1 MGRLLFQTATHEYAM
16 NVLTDEQIRR
26 RRAIIITVIVISVVA
41 LFIWQVNRLRP
52 PSSMTIATGPEDEH
66 EYKTAQLY
74 QRYMAAE
81 GVELEIVS
89 TAGSLETMALIQAGE
104 VDAGFI
110 LNAANLGA
118 DDAGLMA
125 LASVGHIPIWVFY
138 RAELETDGPLTDLA
152 DLRGLRVAFGAP
164 ESGDRAVSKILLN
177 TAQISEDEFRVVSAP
192 LRQSSEMLLNGKID
206 ALLTVTGLTSE
217 TVRELMLSPETEV
230 MGFRLA
236 DTYERLIPF
245 LHVVDLLEGS
255 FNIAE
260 RDPPTDKPLLT
271 DASVLISGEELH
283 PDLQV
288 LLLLAAT
295 NSHDQGVD
303 FFPTDEVFPD
313 VEDLTLPV
321 SPTTKQFITEG
332 QTALQRYLPFWV
344 ASPVERF
351 YLLILPALL
360 LLYPLLRNT
369 PTAYGT
375 FMRRRVFV
383 WYKQIREVEQGL
395 DQYSI
400 AELDA
405 HITEL
410 EALEQELT
418 ETISVSTGY
427 LQTFYNLRVHI
438 HLVTERLR
446 ARRADLDA
454 RGLARNEK
462 PSAELAQSTPAID
475 ANGV

>member
-1 MGRLLFQTATHEYAM
+1 M
-16 NVLTDEQIRR
+16 NVFADERIRR
-26 RRAIIITVIVISVVA
+26 RRALIIAFIVIAFMV
-41 LFIWQVNRLRP
+41 LLIWQINRMRP
-52 PSSMTIATGPEDEH
+52 PSSMSIATGPEGEH

-74 QRYMAAE
+74 QRYMAAQ
-81 GVELEIVS
+81 GVDLKIVP
-89 TAGSLETMALIQAGE
+89 TAGSLETMALIQADE

-110 LNAANLGA
+110 LNAANLET
-118 DDAGLMA
+118 DDTGLMA

-138 RAELETDGPLTDLA
+138 RSELETDGPLTDLT
-152 DLRGLRVAFGAP
+152 DLRSMRVAFGAP
-164 ESGDRAVSKILLN
+164 GSGARAISKILLN
-177 TAQISEDEFRVVSAP
+177 IAQLPEDEFTVVNAP
-192 LRQSSEMLLNGKID
+192 LRQSAEMLLNGEID
-206 ALLTVTGLTSE
+206 ALLTVTGFNSE
-217 TVRELMLSPETEV
+217 SVGELMLSPETEV

-236 DTYERLIPF
+236 DTYEQLIPF

-260 RDPPTDKPLLT
+260 RDPPEDKPLLT
-271 DASVLISGEELH
+271 DANVLISGEDLH

-288 LLLLAAT
+288 LLLLAAKNT
-295 NSHDQGVD
+295 QGQVVD
-303 FFPTDEVFPD
+303 LFPTDDVFPD

-332 QTALQRYLPFWV
+332 QTALQRYLPFWI
-344 ASPVERF
+344 ASPLERF
-351 YLLILPALL
+351 YLLILPAML
-360 LLYPLLRNT
+360 LLYPLVRNT
-369 PTAYGT
+369 PTAYGS

-400 AELDA
+400 AELDT

-446 ARRADLDA
+446 ARRADLEA
-454 RGLARNEK
+454 RGLARDEK
-462 PSAELAQSTPAID
+462 PPTEKPA
-475 ANGV
+475 VEYT